1 MGRREVINKTKEYVR
16 DRLGNESSGH
26 DWWHA
31 FRVWK
36 TAKYIAKKEGGDL
49 FTPHRR
55 NILTIKSGRNGKLM
69 RNEKHQMSKKSA
81 RDAGFTIELAALLH
95 DIADWKFNKGDDNI
109 GPKLAKE
116 WLEKMQVDEK
126 IISHV
131 CEIIKEM
138 SFKGAKVK
146 TQMRTKEGII
156 VQDADRL
163 DALGAIGIDRVF
175 ATGGRLQKR
184 PIYDPEISFKKI
196 RKDLRRGDSY
206 STINHFYDKLLLLKN
221 LMNTKTGKKLAGERH
236 EFLEK
241 YLKQF
246 FKEWNLKGQLHQDK

>member
-1 MGRREVINKTKEYVR
+1 MKLTRRWLKK
-16 DRLGNESSGH
+16 LGVSE
-26 DWWHA
+26 
-31 FRVWK
+31 K
-36 TAKYIAKKEGGDL
+36 
-49 FTPHRR
+49 
-55 NILTIKSGRNGKLM
+55 NIR
-69 RNEKHQMSKKSA
+69 
-81 RDAGFTIELAALLH
+81 
-95 DIADWKFNKGDDNI
+95 
-109 GPKLAKE
+109 
-116 WLEKMQVDEK
+116 
-126 IISHV
+126 HV
-131 CEIIKEM
+131 CEIIENI
-138 SFKGAKVK
+138 SFKGVKVK
-146 TQMRTKEGII
+146 SKMKTREGKI

-163 DALGAIGIDRVF
+163 DYLGAIGIARVF

-246 FKEWNLKGQLHQDK
+246 FKE